1 MANDRSD
8 KDSQSDR
15 DSTKKRDRTIGEG
28 MNSLDSTQAPL
39 KAETGEPDWDAMEGG
54 RSRKNSSDASDSDDN
69 SDRQS
74 NR

>member
-1 MANDRSD
+1 MADNRND

-15 DSTKKRDRTIGEG
+15 DTSKKRDRTIGEG

-54 RSRKNSSDASDSDDN
+54 RPDNTRDSGDN

-74 NR
+74 KR

>member
-1 MANDRSD
+1 MADNRND
-8 KDSQSDR
+8 KDSQSNR
-15 DSTKKRDRTIGEG
+15 DASTKRDRTIGEG

-54 RSRKNSSDASDSDDN
+54 SRNARNQSDSDE
-69 SDRQS
+69 DRQS

>member
-1 MANDRSD
+1 MANDRND
-8 KDSQSDR
+8 KDSQSNR
-15 DSTKKRDRTIGEG
+15 DSSTKRDRTIGEG

-54 RSRKNSSDASDSDDN
+54 SGSRNNRDSGSDND

-74 NR
+74 KR